1 MVPRTQGP
9 SASGWDPLIDDHRP
23 MEDDVPDVTMPRIG
37 IDPDLDRNGLEILS
51 VEECVDLLRSH
62 EIGRVST
69 SLRALP
75 VVLPVTYTVDRETIL
90 FRTSV
95 GTKFYAATR
104 NAVVAFEIDD
114 FDRATRTGWSVM
126 VVGEASEITD
136 PDELERARQ
145 LPLEPWIGNG
155 DLDRYIRIPI
165 VHVSGRR
172 IPTAA

>member
-1 MVPRTQGP
+1 MVPQTQGP
-9 SASGWDPLIDDHRP
+9 SASGWDPLIADHRP
-23 MEDDVPDVTMPRIG
+23 MENEISDVTMPRIRF
-37 IDPDLDRNGLEILS
+37 DRDLDRNGLEILS
-51 VEECVDLLRSH
+51 TEECVDLLRAN

-75 VVLPVTYTVDRETIL
+75 VVLPVTYTVDRDVIL

-104 NAVVAFEIDD
+104 NAVVAFEVDD
-114 FDRATRTGWSVM
+114 FDRTTRTGWSVM
-126 VVGEASEITD
+126 VIGEAQEITD
-136 PDELERARQ
+136 DAELERVRQ